1 MNNRR
6 NVSMSKS
13 QQTTKNE
20 YNDRND
26 KNTRSLK
33 KWSAAWVVS
42 MAITVFAP
50 KFIWDFNTLLT
61 IIGVVINLAVGFG
74 MLLANRVYLRGL
86 DEMQQKIMFD
96 AMGLCL
102 GVGLVVGLSY
112 ELLEDI
118 KLITFQPE
126 IGHLVIIMC
135 LTYLGGII
143 AGQRK
148 YK

>member
-1 MNNRR
+1 
-6 NVSMSKS
+6 MSKPEQS
-13 QQTTKNE
+13 ITNE
-20 YNDRND
+20 YKNRNC
-26 KNTRSLK
+26 KNTRNLRS
-33 KWSAAWVVS
+33 WTVAWVIS
-42 MAITVFAP
+42 MAVAAFAP
-50 KFIWDFNTLLT
+50 KFIWEFNTLLT
-61 IIGVVINLAVGFG
+61 IIAVVVSLAIGFG

-96 AMGLCL
+96 AMGLSL

-126 IGHLVIIMC
+126 IAHLVVIMC

-143 AGQRK
+143 AGHRK
-148 YK
+148 YQ